1 MGKDYMDQIKTYVE
15 LFPKKKLPSGKLARS
30 TMKNLEVNFKWFFQ
44 TYEYDWETINAATA
58 RYVDEYERNNY
69 LYMQT
74 SKYFICKTQQDRSKT
89 SELADYCE
97 LVASG
102 GQLDEYTY
110 FKEKVV

>member
-1 MGKDYMDQIKTYVE
+1 
-15 LFPKKKLPSGKLARS
+15 
-30 TMKNLEVNFKWFFQ
+30 
-44 TYEYDWETINAATA
+44 
-58 RYVDEYERNNY
+58 
-69 LYMQT
+69 MQT

-102 GQLDEYTY
+102 GQLDEDTY